1 MDKSIFF
8 QLVLFA
14 AVVLWIVFQL
24 GKYYGRYKG
33 NKAALKRLEQLLH
46 NLTADEKAYLSHYV
60 IDGENTQYF
69 KTENGVAETLEK
81 KKIIYKS
88 SSVDNLMSDEAYN
101 IQPWAKEYL
110 VKNPHLL
117 EGTTQIRQ
125 ASSSSKS

>member
-8 QLVLFA
+8 ELILIS
-14 AVVLWIVFQL
+14 AVILWVVFQL

-33 NKAALKRLEQLLH
+33 NKVTLKELEQLLH
-46 NLTADEKAYLSHYV
+46 NLKPVEKAFLSPYV
-60 IDGENTQYF
+60 IDDENTRYF
-69 KTENGVAETLEK
+69 KIEDGVLRALEK

-88 SSVDNLMSDEAYN
+88 SSVGDLMSGWAYN

-117 EGTTQIRQ
+117 EGATQIKRE
-125 ASSSSKS
+125 SSDWTS